1 MLKEEAQAF
10 EVYMEERFE
19 LFETPQV
26 LKEAMGY
33 SLFSAGKRIRPL
45 LCFAVANLKDGA
57 AERVYPL
64 AMAIEMIHT
73 YSLIHDD
80 LPAMDDD
87 DIRRGKP
94 SNHIVYGEAVAILA
108 GDGLLSQ
115 SFEVL
120 TELETTPEL
129 LKRVI
134 VFFSRC
140 VGINGMVGGQAL
152 DIELDIHRETAVTMQ
167 EMQIVHRKKTGK
179 LIELSMIGSAVL
191 LNLASEQLEIIEK
204 LAKIIGMLFQA
215 VDDLLDGDETTGK
228 TQNIDVKNGKVTYLT
243 LLGKEKTSDY
253 VDTLYQ
259 QAQELLTTLHGLNT
273 ESLSYILDKIVQRVK

>member
-1 MLKEEAQAF
+1 M
-10 EVYMEERFE
+10 
-19 LFETPQV
+19 
-26 LKEAMGY
+26 
-33 SLFSAGKRIRPL
+33 
-45 LCFAVANLKDGA
+45 KDGA